1 MNIEM
6 AAVLGF
12 AQMERPEIPIRFPQ
26 MKRVIM

>member
-12 AQMERPEIPIRFPQ
+12 AQMGRLETPITFPQ